1 MISFQHDILPLKNII
16 FRTALRI
23 VLNKDEAED
32 IVQDTLVK
40 LWQTRETLGNV
51 NSLEALAVTMAR
63 NLALD
68 RKGKMDNRVMSLKPE
83 KHDFMDS
90 AATSPDSQLMAYE
103 ATTFVQDTINGLP
116 EKQRT
121 IIQLRD
127 IEGKSYKE
135 IAAVLNI
142 TESDV
147 KVTLFR
153 ARSTLKEKILKKK
166 SLYL

>member
-1 MISFQHDILPLKNII
+1 
-16 FRTALRI
+16 
-23 VLNKDEAED
+23 
-32 IVQDTLVK
+32 
-40 LWQTRETLGNV
+40 
-51 NSLEALAVTMAR
+51 
-63 NLALD
+63 
-68 RKGKMDNRVMSLKPE
+68 
-83 KHDFMDS
+83 
-90 AATSPDSQLMAYE
+90 MAYE

>member
-1 MISFQHDILPLKNII
+1 MNFRHDILPLKNIV

-23 VLNKDEAED
+23 VLNREEAED

-40 LWQTRETLGNV
+40 LWERREKLDKVEN
-51 NSLEALAVTMAR
+51 LEAFALTMAR

-68 RKGKMDNRVMSLKPE
+68 RKEKLDNQHVSFDDEVHDRLDENANSADKMLAQKE
-83 KHDFMDS
+83 
-90 AATSPDSQLMAYE
+90 
-103 ATTFVQDTINGLP
+103 TTGAIALIINSLP

-127 IEGKSYKE
+127 IEGKTYQE
-135 IAAVLNI
+135 IANTLSI
-142 TESDV
+142 SESDV

-153 ARSTLKEKILKKK
+153 ARQAIKEKILQKK
-166 SLYL
+166 SFFL

>member
-1 MISFQHDILPLKNII
+1 MVSFQHDILPLKNLI

-23 VLNKDEAED
+23 VLNRDEAED

-40 LWQTRETLGNV
+40 LWQQRDTLDSIS
-51 NSLEALAVTMAR
+51 SLEAYAITIAR
-63 NLALD
+63 NMSLD
-68 RKGKMDNRVMSLKPE
+68 RKEKLDNRFLSLDSDA
-83 KHDFMDS
+83 HDCLDS
-90 AATSPDSQLMAYE
+90 PSSSPDSRILSHE
-103 ATTFVQDTINGLP
+103 ATTFVQDTINALP

-121 IIQLRD
+121 VLQLRD
-127 IEGKSYKE
+127 IEGKNYKE
-135 IAAVLNI
+135 IASVLNI

-153 ARSTLKEKILKKK
+153 ARSTLKEEILKKK

>member
-1 MISFQHDILPLKNII
+1 MVSFQHDILPLKNLI

-23 VLNKDEAED
+23 VLNRDEAED

-40 LWQTRETLGNV
+40 LWQQRNALDSIS
-51 NSLEALAVTMAR
+51 SLEAYAITIAR
-63 NLALD
+63 NMSLD
-68 RKGKMDNRVMSLKPE
+68 RKEKLDNRFLSLDSYA
-83 KHDFMDS
+83 HDCLDS
-90 AATSPDSQLMAYE
+90 PSSSPDSHILSHE
-103 ATTFVQDTINGLP
+103 ATTFVQDTINALP

-121 IIQLRD
+121 VLQLRD
-127 IEGKSYKE
+127 IEGKNYKE
-135 IAAVLNI
+135 IASVLNI

-153 ARSTLKEKILKKK
+153 ARSALKEKILKKK

>member
-1 MISFQHDILPLKNII
+1 
-16 FRTALRI
+16 
-23 VLNKDEAED
+23 
-32 IVQDTLVK
+32 
-40 LWQTRETLGNV
+40 
-51 NSLEALAVTMAR
+51 
-63 NLALD
+63 
-68 RKGKMDNRVMSLKPE
+68 
-83 KHDFMDS
+83 MDS

>member
-68 RKGKMDNRVMSLKPE
+68 RKGKMDNREMSLEPE
-83 KHDFMDS
+83 KNDFMES
-90 AATSPDSQLMAYE
+90 AETAPDSRLMAYE

>member
-1 MISFQHDILPLKNII
+1 MDFRHNILPLKNIV

-23 VLNKDEAED
+23 VLNREEAED

-40 LWQTRETLGNV
+40 LWERREELGKVEN
-51 NSLEALAVTMAR
+51 LEAFALTMAR

-68 RKGKMDNRVMSLKPE
+68 RKEKMDNRHVTFDNE
-83 KHDFMDS
+83 VHDR
-90 AATSPDSQLMAYE
+90 PDENTEGADKMLAHKE
-103 ATTFVQDTINGLP
+103 TTGAIAQIINSLP

-127 IEGKSYKE
+127 IEGKSYQE
-135 IAAVLNI
+135 IANTLSI
-142 TESDV
+142 SESDV

-153 ARSTLKEKILKKK
+153 ARQAMKEKILQKK
-166 SLYL
+166 SFFL